1 MLGILSKI
9 FGGNKSEK
17 DIKTILPLVGEIN
30 KHFDAYKSLTNDQLR
45 GKTNEFK
52 ARIREHLG
60 EMDTKVAEL
69 NKKADELPF
78 SDIGGKDVIYQEI
91 DGLKKE
97 RDELVEEVLETLLP
111 EAFAVVKET
120 ARRFKENAEMVATAT
135 ELDRSLSIKKEHIRI
150 DGQQSVYNNSW
161 MAAGSPITW
170 NMVHYDV
177 QLIGGTVL
185 HQGKIAEMA
194 TGEGKTLV
202 STLPAY
208 LNALAGE
215 GVHIVTVN
223 DYLAR
228 RDSEWNGPIFEW
240 LGLTVDCI
248 DKHEPNSESRRKA
261 YLADITYGTNNEFG
275 FDYLRDNMVHSPDE
289 MVQRKHHYAMVDE
302 VDSVLID
309 DARTPLII
317 SGPVPKGDDQQYH
330 ILKGRV
336 EKLFDAQRRVA
347 NQFLIEAKKKIAEG
361 NDDPKDGGLALMR
374 SWRGLPKSS
383 ALIKFLSEPGIKV
396 RLQKSENYY
405 LADQQKEMP
414 KVDAEL
420 FFTIDEKNNSV
431 DLTDRGIQMIT
442 REGED
447 PEFFILPDIGVKL
460 AEIEKEA
467 TGPEADEKLQRK
479 EALLNEYAIK
489 ADRIHTVQQLL
500 KAYTLFDK
508 DIEYVVLDG
517 QVKIVDEQTG
527 RILDGR
533 RYSDGLHQAIE
544 AKENVKIEAATQTY
558 ATVTL
563 QNYFRMYHK
572 LAGMTGTAETEAS
585 ELWDIYKLDVVTIPT
600 NVQAIR
606 VDHQDL
612 VFKTKR
618 EKYKAVIDEIERLRA
633 AGRPSLVGTTSVEVS
648 ELLSKML
655 QVKKIPH
662 NVLNAKQHAREA
674 QVVAEAG
681 LAGAVTIATNMAGRG
696 TDIKLGT
703 GVKEAGGLA
712 IIGTERHESRRVD
725 RQLRGRSARQGDPG
739 TTQFYVSLEDDL
751 MRMFGSDRIASL
763 MDKMG
768 YKEGEVI
775 QHSMV
780 TKSIERAQK
789 KVEENNFGI
798 RKRLLEYDDVMNKQR
813 NVVYKKR
820 NHALFG
826 DRLALDLDNAFYIVA
841 EGLIISFREQDDYEG
856 FKLSTIVNFGI
867 DTKIDQEEFLKG
879 DVNQVAEKLYLEA
892 TQNYEHKLAE
902 LRKQALPA
910 FQNIRTTQGNH
921 VENVV
926 VPFTDGKK
934 RINVLANLQKTLTTE
949 GRELTNAVERQITL
963 GIIDDTWKEHLR
975 DMDDLKQSVQTA
987 YLEQKDPLVI
997 YKVEAFELF
1006 RRMDSDVNRNII
1018 SFLCHSGIQQSNQ
1031 QQATIREGREQ
1042 KTDMSK
1048 MRVRK
1053 DEMATAPAVA
1063 GPQGPQQ
1070 EGGRDYYEPSEPVR
1084 QEPVKVGPKIGR
1096 NDACPCGSG
1105 KKYKNCHG
1113 KDAV

>member
-1 MLGILSKI
+1 MIGFISKL

-17 DIKTILPLVGEIN
+17 DIKSIMPRVDEIN
-30 KHFDAYKSLTNDQLR
+30 QLVAAYASFSNDDLRAKSD
-45 GKTNEFK
+45 EFK
-52 ARIREHLG
+52 LRIKEHLR
-60 EMDTKVAEL
+60 EIDASIAEL
-69 NKKADELPF
+69 GRKAEELPF
-78 SDIGGKDVIYQEI
+78 NDITGKDTLYIEM
-91 DGLKKE
+91 DDLKKK
-97 RDELVEEVLETLLP
+97 RDDLVEEILDAILP

-120 ARRFKENAEMVATAT
+120 ARRFKEN
-135 ELDRSLSIKKEHIRI
+135 DRIISSANERDRNLSIVKDYVKIEGDQAI
-150 DGQQSVYNNSW
+150 YNNSW
-161 MAAGSPITW
+161 TAAGGAITW

-177 QLIGGTVL
+177 QLIGGAVL
-185 HQGKIAEMA
+185 HSGKIAEMA

-240 LGLTVDCI
+240 LGISVDCI
-248 DKHEPNSESRRKA
+248 DKHEPNSEARRKA
-261 YLADITYGTNNEFG
+261 YMADITYGTNNEFG
-275 FDYLRDNMVHSPDE
+275 FDYLRDNMVHAPDE
-289 MVQRKHHYAMVDE
+289 MVQRKHHFAMVDE

-317 SGPVPKGDDQQYH
+317 SGPVAKGDDQQYH
-330 ILKGRV
+330 ILKSRV
-336 EKLFDAQRRVA
+336 ERLVEAQKKVT
-347 NQFLIEAKKKIAEG
+347 NQFLNEAKKKFAEN

-374 SWRGLPKSS
+374 AHRGLPKTS
-383 ALIKFLSEPGIKV
+383 ALIKFLSEPGIRVK
-396 RLQKSENYY
+396 LQKSENYY

-414 KVDAEL
+414 KVDSEL
-420 FFTIDEKNNSV
+420 YFSIDEKNNSV
-431 DLTDRGIQMIT
+431 DLTDKGIQTIT

-447 PEFFILPDIGVKL
+447 PEFFVLPDIGIKL
-460 AEIEKEA
+460 ADIEKSEMSA
-467 TGPEADEKLQRK
+467 EEKFLQK
-479 EALLNEYAIK
+479 EELLNEYSIK

-500 KAYTLFDK
+500 KSYTLFDK
-508 DIEYVVLDG
+508 DVEYVVLDG

-527 RILDGR
+527 RILEGR

-572 LAGMTGTAETEAS
+572 LAGMTGTAETEAA

-600 NVQAIR
+600 NVPVIR
-606 VDHQDL
+606 KDSQDL
-612 VFKTKR
+612 VYKTKR
-618 EKYKAVIDEIERLRA
+618 EKYRAVIDDIERLRA
-633 AGRPSLVGTTSVEVS
+633 EGRPSLVGTTSVEVS

-655 QVKKIPH
+655 SVKKIPH

-681 LAGAVTIATNMAGRG
+681 LTGAVTIATNMAGRG

-725 RQLRGRSARQGDPG
+725 RQLRGRAGRQGDPG
-739 TTQFYVSLEDDL
+739 TTQFYSALEDDL
-751 MRMFGSDRIASL
+751 MRMFGSERIASL

-826 DRLALDLDNAFYIVA
+826 DRLALDLDNAFYSVA
-841 EGLIISFREQDDYEG
+841 EGMVGTYRDAEDFEG
-856 FKLSTIVNFGI
+856 FKVAVILHFGVATAI
-867 DTKIDQEEFLKG
+867 TEEQFLKENLEQL
-879 DVNQVAEKLYLEA
+879 VEKLYTEGTL
-892 TQNYEHKLAE
+892 NYERKMAE
-902 LRKQALPA
+902 VQKDAVPV
-910 FQNIRTTQGNH
+910 FKNILLNQGRH
-921 VENVV
+921 IENVV
-926 VPFTDGKK
+926 VPFSDGKK
-934 RINVLANLQKTLTTE
+934 IINVLANLQKTLDTQ
-949 GRELTNAVERQITL
+949 GRELMNAVERQITL
-963 GIIDDTWKEHLR
+963 SIIDEAWKEHLR
-975 DMDDLKQSVQTA
+975 AMDDLKQSVQTA

-997 YKVEAFELF
+997 YKMEAFELF
-1006 RRMDSDVNRNII
+1006 RAMDNNMNKEIV
-1018 SFLCHSGIQQSNQ
+1018 SFLCHCAIPVE
-1031 QQATIREGREQ
+1031 QQAPIREGREQ
-1042 KTDMSK
+1042 KTDMSRMK
-1048 MRVRK
+1048 VRK
-1053 DEMATAPAVA
+1053 DELVSA
-1063 GPQGPQQ
+1063 GVGSGPIMD
-1070 EGGRDYYEPSEPVR
+1070 EGRDYYEPSEPVK
-1084 QEPVKVGPKIGR
+1084 QEPVKVGPKVGR
-1096 NDACPCGSG
+1096 NDPCPCGSG
-1105 KKYKNCHG
+1105 KKYKQCHG
-1113 KDAV
+1113 KES